1 MLTVFRA
8 LTLFHR
14 TLPCLLCYRRRTYR
28 LTACSSLLCLLSL
41 GPYATIIGAIARR
54 TYQKGTLQR
63 FSLFGKWFPRPD
75 AVVYLWSTYA
85 KLNSLGVAHLQSVFR
100 YALLNRTLTLAEPR
114 TPRLLLMS

>member
-1 MLTVFRA
+1 MPA
-8 LTLFHR
+8 LLSQTDVS
-14 TLPCLLCYRRRTYR
+14 PD
-28 LTACSSLLCLLSL
+28 SLLVLALSPVL
-41 GPYATIIGAIARR
+41 RTVRHVGAIARR